1 MNQERLICRSFLSC
15 LFGRK
20 RPAQFAFRGS
30 KFSKL
35 PIRQKTLSLALSF
48 APCVSKLPIRQKT
61 CAGWTD
67 DANGLSKLPIRQK
80 TITPGNYFASFF
92 SKLPIRQKTIAA
104 AFSDTFFLTFVNCIP

>member
-30 KFSKL
+30 KF
-35 PIRQKTLSLALSF
+35 
-48 APCVSKLPIRQKT
+48 SKLPIRQKT